1 MTGIHPS
8 AIVHEG
14 AELGADVEIGPYSI
28 VGPHVKLGD
37 RTRVLPHVFLD
48 GRTTLG
54 SDCVVYPFASIG
66 AQSQDRKFK
75 GGATFVEIGD
85 RTTLRE
91 YVSVHCG
98 TKDGEVTR
106 IGVDCLILAYCHVA
120 HGCRV
125 GNRVTMANASALS
138 GEVVVEDE
146 AVLGGMTGI
155 HQFTRIGRL
164 AMVGGLS
171 RITQD
176 VPPFMLVEGNPAAA
190 RSPNT
195 VGMER
200 RGIPAESVTHMKKA
214 YRLLYRDGL
223 STRQAVERIRAEI
236 PSTPEIVHLLEF
248 IETSERGIV
257 K

>member
-1 MTGIHPS
+1 MTSIHPS

-14 AELGADVEIGPYSI
+14 AQLGVDVEIGPYSI
-28 VGPHVKLGD
+28 VGANVKLGD
-37 RTRVLPHVFLD
+37 RTRIMAHVFLD
-48 GRTTLG
+48 GRTTVG
-54 SDCVVYPFASIG
+54 ADCIVYPFASVG

-91 YVSVHCG
+91 YVSVHSG
-98 TKDGEVTR
+98 TKEGETTQV
-106 IGVDCLILAYCHVA
+106 GSDDLILAYCHIA
-120 HGCRV
+120 HGCKV
-125 GNRVTMANASALS
+125 GNRVTMANSSALS

-146 AVLGGMTGI
+146 AVIGGMTGV

-176 VPPFMLVEGNPAAA
+176 IPPFMLIEGNPATA
-190 RSPNT
+190 RSVNT

-200 RGIPAESVTHMKKA
+200 RGVSPESVASIKRA

-223 STRQAVERIRAEI
+223 STRQAVERIRAEV
-236 PSTPEIVHLLEF
+236 PACPEVAHLLSF
-248 IETSERGIV
+248 IEASERGII

>member
-1 MTGIHPS
+1 MTSIHPS

-14 AELGADVEIGPYSI
+14 AQLGVDVEIGPYSI
-28 VGPHVKLGD
+28 VGANVKLGD
-37 RTRVLPHVFLD
+37 RTRIMAHVFMD
-48 GRTTLG
+48 GRTTVG
-54 SDCVVYPFASIG
+54 ADCVVYPFASVG

-91 YVSVHCG
+91 YVSVHSG
-98 TKDGEVTR
+98 TKEGETTQV
-106 IGVDCLILAYCHVA
+106 GSDDLILAYCHIA
-120 HGCRV
+120 HGCKV
-125 GNRVTMANASALS
+125 GNRVTMANSSALS

-146 AVLGGMTGI
+146 AVIGGMTGV

-176 VPPFMLVEGNPAAA
+176 VPPFMLIEGNPATA
-190 RSPNT
+190 RSVNT

-200 RGIPAESVTHMKKA
+200 RGVSPESVASIKKA
-214 YRLLYRDGL
+214 YRLLYREGL
-223 STRQAVERIRAEI
+223 STRQAVERIRSEVPAC
-236 PSTPEIVHLLEF
+236 PEVSHLLSF
-248 IETSERGIV
+248 IEASERGII

>member
-1 MTGIHPS
+1 MTSIHPS

-14 AELGADVEIGPYSI
+14 AQLGAGVEIGPYSI
-28 VGPHVKLGD
+28 VGAEVKLGD
-37 RTRVLPHVFLD
+37 RTRVMPHAFLD
-48 GRTTLG
+48 GQTTLG

-66 AQSQDRKFK
+66 TQSQDRKFK
-75 GGATFVEIGD
+75 GCSTFVEIGD

-91 YVSVHCG
+91 YVSVHSG
-98 TKDGEVTR
+98 TREGEITR
-106 IGVDCLILAYCHVA
+106 VGADCLILAYCHVA
-120 HGCRV
+120 HGCKV

-200 RGIPAESVTHMKKA
+200 RGLPAESVAHVKKA
-214 YRLLYRDGL
+214 YRLLYREGL
-223 STRQAVERIRAEI
+223 STRQAVERIRAEV
-236 PSTPEIVHLLEF
+236 PSCAEIVHLLSF
-248 IETSERGIV
+248 IEASERGIV